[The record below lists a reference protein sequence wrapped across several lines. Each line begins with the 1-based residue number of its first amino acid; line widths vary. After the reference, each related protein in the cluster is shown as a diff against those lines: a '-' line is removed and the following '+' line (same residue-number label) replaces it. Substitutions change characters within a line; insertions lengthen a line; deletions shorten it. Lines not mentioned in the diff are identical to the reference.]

1 MNATRPP
8 ARVVADALRSLR
20 ILGAMGR
27 VTANILADLAR
38 TGGVERA
45 EVDAQA
51 RWFASR
57 LVRELDIDL
66 HVTGREHLD
75 AGSTQTYLFV
85 GNHQSL
91 LDPPIVYAALPE
103 MTLRM
108 VGKRELF
115 AIPLWGRALRAAEYI
130 EINRA
135 NHAQARASIE
145 RAAALLRSGVNIF
158 MAPEGTRSR
167 DGRIGPLKK
176 GAFHLAKDTATPIVP
191 IAIDGTGAILPRDGF
206 LMRQHRQVRITIG
219 KPMPPPTDATMAA
232 CMQSV
237 REFYVAHVPP
247 HLAAG

>member
-1 MNATRPP
+1 MDENRSPSQA
-8 ARVVADALRSLR
+8 VAAALRSMR
-20 ILGAMGR
+20 IIGSMGR
-27 VTANILADLAR
+27 VTAKILADLAR
-38 TGGVERA
+38 HGDVARA

-51 RWFASR
+51 RWFATR
-57 LVRELDIDL
+57 LIRELDIDL
-66 HVTGREHLD
+66 HVTGREQLE
-75 AGSTQTYLFV
+75 AASPQTYLFV

-91 LDPPIVYAALPE
+91 LDPPIVYAALPG

-130 EINRA
+130 EINRS

-145 RAAALLRSGVNIF
+145 RAATLLRSGVNIF

-176 GAFHLAKDTATPIVP
+176 GAFHLAKDTVTSVVP

-206 LMRQHRQVRITIG
+206 LMQQHRTVRITIG
-219 KPMPPPTDATMAA
+219 RPLPPPTDATMAT

-237 REFYVAHVPP
+237 RDFFIAHVPP
-247 HLAAG
+247 HLPAA

>member
-1 MNATRPP
+1 MEATRS
-8 ARVVADALRSLR
+8 RGHVVIAALRSMR
-20 ILGAMGR
+20 IIGAMGR
-27 VTANILADLAR
+27 VTAKILADLAR
-38 TGGVERA
+38 EGAVERA

-57 LVRELDIDL
+57 LIRELDIDL

-75 AGSTQTYLFV
+75 ATARQTYLFL

-91 LDPPIVYAALPE
+91 LDPPIVYAALPN

-115 AIPLWGRALRAAEYI
+115 SIPLWGRALRAAEYV
-130 EINRA
+130 EINRS
-135 NHAQARASIE
+135 NHAEARASIE

-167 DGRIGPLKK
+167 DGRIAPLKK
-176 GAFHLAKDTATPIVP
+176 GAFHLAKDTVTPVVP

-206 LMRQHRQVRITIG
+206 LMSPHRQVRITIG
-219 KPMPPPTDATMAA
+219 RPLPPPTDATMAA

-237 REFYVAHVPP
+237 REFFIAHVPP
-247 HLAAG
+247 HQAAG